1 MLAILIFIIPLV
13 FGLLYITNVGKSAF
27 KTINVF
33 GALAQTAILCFLI
46 FTYSKNPLD
55 TSLSFSY
62 KWLSNYD
69 LKFHLGLNGLS
80 VVMIILTVLVI
91 RFISFFS
98 LNFNYK
104 NKNQLLGYIYF
115 TEAALLG
122 LFMAKDIFVFYFFF
136 ELALVPV
143 YLIANIW
150 GGEKATGITFKML
163 IYTVFGSLFMLINFV
178 LIYMRAQTADIDSL
192 QATISLFP
200 DSLKTQ
206 LFWGFILAFAIKMPI
221 FPLHTW
227 LPDVY
232 SESPTPVSMLL
243 SGLLSK
249 MGVYGLIRILLAL
262 ATDGAQE
269 FGFFVIICAV
279 IGLIYGSIIA
289 IQQNHLKRLIAY
301 SSFAHMGLMAAGVL
315 TLSEAGMQGAILQM
329 FAHGINAVGLFYI
342 AKIIYDK
349 TGQRDINSLGGLAKS
364 APKLA
369 ILFLIILLGSIAL
382 PLTNGFVGEF
392 LLLKAVFDFNKWT
405 GIIAGLSVVLGAVY
419 MLRLFQKTMF
429 QTSEK
434 SDISD
439 IETKDLYVL
448 IPIAALVIIM
458 GIWPS
463 GLLNLS
469 QSFVDSLSIL
479 NK

>member
-13 FGLLYITNVGKSAF
+13 VGLLLMTNVGKSFF

-33 GALAQTAILCFLI
+33 GALVQTAMLGLLI

-200 DSLKTQ
+200 ESLKTQ

-249 MGVYGLIRILLAL
+249 MGVYGLIRILLPL

-315 TLSEAGMQGAILQM
+315 TLSEAGMQGGILQM

-349 TGQRDINSLGGLAKS
+349 TGQRDINSLGGLAKR

-419 MLRLFQKTMF
+419 MLRFFQKTMF